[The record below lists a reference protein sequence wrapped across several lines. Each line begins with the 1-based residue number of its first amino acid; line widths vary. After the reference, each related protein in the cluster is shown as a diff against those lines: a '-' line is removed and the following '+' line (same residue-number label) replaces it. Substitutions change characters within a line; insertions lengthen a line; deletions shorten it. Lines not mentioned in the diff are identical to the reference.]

1 MKDFEVYLIISSLMM
16 IMFMLL
22 SIRRRAILERQKIA
36 LASVVSA
43 HNSPTSPSSPSKCN
57 KVKIINNLPVKNK
70 CTGGCKNKCSGGCRR
85 KHILPCGCI
94 NKCTGECRRK
104 QKLPCGCINKCSGEC
119 RRKHI
124 LPCGCIGRCNRK
136 CKKWRRIFRKMHK
149 KKSDCG
155 CDKPKRKSVMHV
167 TSPSPA
173 SILSVLSSISSASSP
188 SSPVSP
194 TSPTII
200 IRRRRRRPRRR
211 LVLKPRIRV
220 RSPPRRRVRSPSR
233 RRPCK
238 RVKSLPRRRVRSL
251 PKVIS
256 TEVNDTPTI
265 FIKANNNKYVKVDK
279 SEPVMELDF
288 RDPFKLARN
297 DSNVTQEEINK
308 KNHMK
313 IAKVFGTKTDTS
325 VRTPISSVESPTP
338 START
343 PSTTASRTPST
354 TASPTPSTVESPV
367 ASTVVSPT
375 ASTVTSTTGRKV
387 AETIST
393 TRSDVMKKEDFRKG
407 KNCNKPNYGLD
418 ASPVSYIRK
427 RGSVGL
433 RSCSKNT
440 LSRKMGK
447 PNLGHISD
455 DDSGILNN
463 TDDFEDKKF
472 DPYYLGRFKNLNPH
486 LRFRNMAAKF
496 TDRYSKEHLKKV
508 VVKKAFE
515 SDLKDPYAKVPK
527 ELRDLPNSVSMQISD
542 NSTNTQFEKDAF
554 DSKYLDAYK
563 LY

>member
-1 MKDFEVYLIISSLMM
+1 
-16 IMFMLL
+16 MLL
-22 SIRRRAILERQKIA
+22 SIRRRAILERQKLA

-43 HNSPTSPSSPSKCN
+43 HNSQTSPTSPTSPSKCN
-57 KVKIINNLPVKNK
+57 QVKIINNNK
-70 CTGGCKNKCSGGCRR
+70 CAGGCKNKCSGGCRR
-85 KHILPCGCI
+85 KH
-94 NKCTGECRRK
+94 N
-104 QKLPCGCINKCSGEC
+104 LPCGCINKCSGDC
-119 RRKHI
+119 RRKHN

-173 SILSVLSSISSASSP
+173 SILSVLSSISSP

-211 LVLKPRIRV
+211 LVLK
-220 RSPPRRRVRSPSR
+220 
-233 RRPCK
+233 
-238 RVKSLPRRRVRSL
+238 PRRRVRSL

-265 FIKANNNKYVKVDK
+265 FIKANNNKYVKADK
-279 SEPVMELDF
+279 PVMELDF

-325 VRTPISSVESPTP
+325 VRTPTSSVESPTP
-338 START
+338 STAVSQT
-343 PSTTASRTPST
+343 PSVTTSPTPST
-354 TASPTPSTVESPV
+354 TASPTPSTTASPTPSTTASPTPSTTASPT

-393 TRSDVMKKEDFRKG
+393 TRSEVMKKEDFTKG

-440 LSRKMGK
+440 LSREMGK

-463 TDDFEDKKF
+463 TDNFEDKKF

-554 DSKYLDAYK
+554 DSKYLNAYK